1 MNINIDFGRTIV
13 VYLTFVIL
21 KLFNQITWD
30 WIYVNIPI
38 FIIVA
43 VYIIGFSVYKLSKYT
58 NWEGELN
65 INL

>member
-58 NWEGELN
+58 NWSGELN